1 MKASL
6 PAIGAIATTHGA
18 AQVVLLALVPVLQA
32 QCGLD
37 LPSIGLIVA
46 VGTACFMVAGPAW
59 GALGDRWGRKRVVVS
74 GLVGSLLAQGLFL
87 AVLLALVDQQLAVG
101 DGVMMLVGCRVL
113 YGLTAAAVYPGCQ
126 AWVTEGVSDAERL
139 GRLAGLSAASNLGRV
154 IGPVLTLVGL
164 LAGPVW
170 PLFWLVVLPMLSL
183 ALALSVQADK
193 PMAPAAPI
201 RRPVLRMPGP
211 GLRGCLFIA
220 LLTTTA
226 VGQLQMLL
234 GPVLTDRYGL
244 DAGAASSVAAVVLL
258 CVAVIGVATQ
268 WLLVRRIG
276 SARSGLLA
284 GALLMVVSGVGIW
297 PLLGTGWAALPLGLF
312 VVGLAIATPG
322 YTAWGSHMVGQAR
335 RGQWFGWLAIMHTA
349 GYTAGFA
356 IAGWLYAWR
365 PDWPLAGFLAALL
378 GVALVAGT
386 LRRRGDDSASLQS
399 RRQRA

>member
-1 MKASL
+1 ITNENEYRYPYRVGILSCSARACKSRSSGCVVRDSGSDGNADTMKASL

-170 PLFWLVVLPMLSL
+170 PLLWLVVLPMLSL
-183 ALALSVQADK
+183 ALALS
-193 PMAPAAPI
+193 
-201 RRPVLRMPGP
+201 
-211 GLRGCLFIA
+211 
-220 LLTTTA
+220 
-226 VGQLQMLL
+226 
-234 GPVLTDRYGL
+234 
-244 DAGAASSVAAVVLL
+244 
-258 CVAVIGVATQ
+258 
-268 WLLVRRIG
+268 
-276 SARSGLLA
+276 
-284 GALLMVVSGVGIW
+284 
-297 PLLGTGWAALPLGLF
+297 
-312 VVGLAIATPG
+312 
-322 YTAWGSHMVGQAR
+322 
-335 RGQWFGWLAIMHTA
+335 
-349 GYTAGFA
+349 
-356 IAGWLYAWR
+356 
-365 PDWPLAGFLAALL
+365 
-378 GVALVAGT
+378 
-386 LRRRGDDSASLQS
+386 
-399 RRQRA
+399 